1 MSEQEQGRPIATN
14 ALEVDTLAS
23 DWIERRDF
31 GPWTEA
37 DQRDLEFWLRQS
49 LAHRIAFVRLDA
61 GWKRTG
67 RLAALTPP
75 MRQPTSNPPIREPRL
90 RLFWLAAAAITVA
103 AIGSGAVFFVSQPAK
118 TTYATNVGD
127 REVLSLADGSQIELN
142 TDTVLRTAVTAS
154 RRTVWLEKGEA
165 YFRVKH
171 DVAHPFVV
179 VVGNRELTDLGTEF
193 TVRRD
198 VGRLQVVVV
207 EGLVRLDDNIAQRHE
222 APTRILKPGDVV
234 VATNTSM
241 TVSTKSPRELE
252 NGLGWRRGVL
262 VFDHTPLSEA
272 ATEINRYNAKKLVIA
287 DPVAAQLK
295 IGGTFPKNNVNAISA
310 AVRELFGL
318 RVQDRGDEIVV
329 SR

>member
-1 MSEQEQGRPIATN
+1 LKPFQ
-14 ALEVDTLAS
+14 
-23 DWIERRDF
+23 
-31 GPWTEA
+31 
-37 DQRDLEFWLRQS
+37 
-49 LAHRIAFVRLDA
+49 
-61 GWKRTG
+61 
-67 RLAALTPP
+67 
-75 MRQPTSNPPIREPRL
+75 
-90 RLFWLAAAAITVA
+90 LAAAAITVA
-103 AIGSGAVFFVSQPAK
+103 VIGGGVAFLVSQPAK

-179 VVGNRELTDLGTEF
+179 VAGNRQLTDLGTEF

-198 VGRLQVVVV
+198 SGRLQIAVVK
-207 EGLVRLDDNIAQRHE
+207 GLVRLDDNIAQHHE
-222 APTRILKPGDVV
+222 KSTRILKPGDVV
-234 VATNTSM
+234 VATNAS
-241 TVSTKSPRELE
+241 VSISTKSSQELANE
-252 NGLGWRRGVL
+252 LGWRRGVL
-262 VFDHTPLSEA
+262 IFNHTPLSEA
-272 ATEINRYNAKKLVIA
+272 ANEINRYNAKKLVIA
-287 DPVAAQLK
+287 DPMAAQMK

-318 RVQDRGDEIVV
+318 RVKDRGDEIIV